1 MAGAQRFVA
10 VLRRPSSLRRGIALL
25 VAGAIAL
32 LVATTC
38 GRSLGYQT
46 PCSTW
51 ISMDSSDQRS
61 TVINIFQQGG
71 PSNPSNSD
79 ISDFERLASAYCSDP
94 YANDD
99 TIGGL
104 RDSRAGP

>member
-1 MAGAQRFVA
+1 MARAQRFIA

-25 VAGAIAL
+25 VAGAVAL

-38 GRSLGYQT
+38 GTSLGYQT

-61 TVINIFQQGG
+61 TVINIMQQGG
-71 PSNPSNSD
+71 ASNPSSAD
-79 ISDFERLASAYCSDP
+79 VSDFERLASDYCSDP
-94 YANDD
+94 YVNDD
-99 TIGGL
+99 TIGGM
-104 RDSRAGP
+104 RDSRAGS